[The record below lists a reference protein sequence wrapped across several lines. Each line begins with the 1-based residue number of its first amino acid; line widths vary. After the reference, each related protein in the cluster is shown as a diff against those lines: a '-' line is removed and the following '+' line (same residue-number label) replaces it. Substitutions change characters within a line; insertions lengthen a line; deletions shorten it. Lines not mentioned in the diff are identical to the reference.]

1 MERMTKDFQ
10 YLEKEIKEEH
20 QKFKEE
26 IKEEIF
32 LALAIQTRLFAIRSR
47 HSLDGEKR
55 YTP

>member
-32 LALAIQTRLFAIRSR
+32 LTLAIQTRASAIRSR